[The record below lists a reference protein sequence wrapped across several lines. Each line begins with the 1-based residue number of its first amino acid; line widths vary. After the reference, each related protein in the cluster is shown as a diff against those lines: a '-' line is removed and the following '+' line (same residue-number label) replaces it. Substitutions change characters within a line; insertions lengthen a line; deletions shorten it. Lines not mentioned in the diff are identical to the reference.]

1 MSKIIIKNDTDLAD
15 DMIMNYVS
23 RVIDEGQVST
33 GTHGK
38 QYCFLTT
45 FGKPVKYAISC
56 TKRKSG
62 TQTFRVYEYGGVK

>member
-1 MSKIIIKNDTDLAD
+1 MSKIIIQNDSDLS
-15 DMIMNYVS
+15 MGWVMKYVS
-23 RVIDEGQVST
+23 RAIDEGEIST